1 LIKKF
6 YILFV
11 VFQAYV
17 LQEKGEL
24 ISLVDPVLGYDY
36 SVKQEMIILD
46 LAMLCTNPSPTLR
59 PAMSEVVKILE
70 GKSKMKAPSFNVPY
84 SADDFAKAKAVA
96 CLIPRVRSGNNS
108 AGRSSNAVSYDV
120 VSRDEDAYGIFE
132 DCSSN

>member
-1 LIKKF
+1 MIKKF
-6 YILFV
+6 HILFV

-46 LAMLCTNPSPTLR
+46 LAMLYTNPSPTLR

-70 GKSKMKAPSFNVPY
+70 GKSKMKAPSFNVP
-84 SADDFAKAKAVA
+84 
-96 CLIPRVRSGNNS
+96 
-108 AGRSSNAVSYDV
+108 
-120 VSRDEDAYGIFE
+120 
-132 DCSSN
+132 

>member
-1 LIKKF
+1 MIKKF
-6 YILFV
+6 HILFV

-24 ISLVDPVLGYDY
+24 ISQVDPVLGYDY

-70 GKSKMKAPSFNVPY
+70 GKSQMKAPSFNVPY
-84 SADDFAKAKAVA
+84 LADDFAKAKAVA
-96 CLIPRVRSGNNS
+96 CLIPHVRFGNNS
-108 AGRSSNAVSYDV
+108 TGRSSNAVSYDV
-120 VSRDEDAYGIFE
+120 VSRDEAAYGIFE